1 MFDGD
6 SLELQKAQFGWKSLG
21 RAENGCIRLS
31 DELRNSV
38 MSVQCFFLFFFL
50 MFSFIWLPRVLVVAL
65 GIFSC
70 SIWDLGF
77 PGGSADKESARR
89 PGFDPLVGR
98 IPWRRAWQPTPVFLH
113 GESLQT
119 EEPSELQSM
128 GSQRVGHD

>member
-6 SLELQKAQFGWKSLG
+6 GMELQKAQFGWKSLG
-21 RAENGCIRLS
+21 RAENGCIRLG
-31 DELRNSV
+31 DELRNSG
-38 MSVQCFFLFFFL
+38 MSVQCFVFLKMFLFIYL
-50 MFSFIWLPRVLVVAL
+50 ASPVLVVAL

-77 PGGSADKESARR
+77 PGGSAGKESARR

-113 GESLQT
+113 GESLQRSLVSYS
-119 EEPSELQSM
+119 P
-128 GSQRVGHD
+128 